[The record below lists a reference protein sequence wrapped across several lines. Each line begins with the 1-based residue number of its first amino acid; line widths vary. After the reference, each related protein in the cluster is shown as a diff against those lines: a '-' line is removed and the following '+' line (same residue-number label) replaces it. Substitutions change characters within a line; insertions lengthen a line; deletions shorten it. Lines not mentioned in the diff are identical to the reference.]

1 MLNNFFFST
10 FGFIITLGLL
20 VIVHEWGH
28 YQVARWCGV
37 RVLRFSVGFGSVLWR
52 RQRHPGATEFTL
64 SALPL
69 GGYVRFLDSREGMVQ
84 PSERAFTFDAQPLRK
99 RAAIVAAGP
108 VLNLLLAALLF
119 TLVAW
124 SGKNEP
130 EAVLSTPTAGSL
142 AAEAG
147 LRAGDRVLATRT
159 ADAAEWRDVVSF
171 ADLFQTLGQAA
182 VQGQSLHLLV
192 GKEDGRKRQEV
203 LLELSHLGEGAQ
215 LDLKTITR
223 IGLRGGYAEPVMGDI
238 KAGGA
243 ALAAGLQK
251 GDRVLLVNDQV
262 VPDAAWLRDRIRA
275 HVDAPEPMRWTI
287 ERAGQRLTLQV
298 SPKASSEGETRF
310 GLINAF
316 IGSAPPP
323 MVVVTYSLMEGLE
336 RGVTRT
342 VEMASFSLK
351 MLGRMLTGEASLRNL
366 SGPLSIAEGAGQSVQ
381 RGLSDYLEFLA
392 LVSLSL
398 GVLNLLPLPMLDG
411 GHLMYYLFE
420 GLTGRPVSDDWLKW
434 LQRGGA
440 LALLLMMTIALSN
453 DLARLFGLP

>member
-37 RVLRFSVGFGSVLWR
+37 RVLRFSVGFGTVLWR

-69 GGYVRFLDSREGMVQ
+69 GGYVRFLDGRESMVL
-84 PSERAFTFDAQPLRK
+84 PSERAFTFDAKPLRH

-108 VLNLLLAALLF
+108 LLNLLLAVLLF

-124 SGKNEP
+124 TGKKEP
-130 EAVLSTPTAGSL
+130 EAVLATPPVASL
-142 AAEAG
+142 AAQAG
-147 LRAGDRVLATRT
+147 LRAGDRVVSTRLP
-159 ADAAEWRDVVSF
+159 DAADWRDVVSF
-171 ADLFQTLGQAA
+171 ADLFQAVDQAA
-182 VQGQSLHLLV
+182 TEGQSLHLLV

-223 IGLRGGYAEPVMGDI
+223 IGLRGGYAEPVMGEV

-243 ALAAGLQK
+243 AFAAGLQK
-251 GDRVLLVNDQV
+251 GDRVLLVDEQV

-275 HVDAPEPMRWTI
+275 HVDAPAPMRWTI
-287 ERAGQRLTLQV
+287 ERAGQRQTLQV
-298 SPKASSEGETRF
+298 SPKLSTEGEVRF
-310 GLINAF
+310 GRVEAF
-316 IGSAPPP
+316 IGSPPP
-323 MVVVTYSLMEGLE
+323 MVEVRYGLIEGLE

-342 VEMASFSLK
+342 LEMASFSLK
-351 MLGRMLTGEASLRNL
+351 MLWRMLTGEASLKNL

-420 GLTGRPVSDDWLKW
+420 GLTGRPVSDVWLKW

-453 DLARLFGLP
+453 DLVRLFGLP

>member
-37 RVLRFSVGFGSVLWR
+37 RVLRFSVGFGAVLWR

-69 GGYVRFLDSREGMVQ
+69 GGYVRFLDSRESMVL
-84 PSERAFTFDAQPLRK
+84 PSERAFTFDAKPLRH

-108 VLNLLLAALLF
+108 LLNLLLAVLLF

-124 SGKNEP
+124 TGKKEP
-130 EAVLSTPTAGSL
+130 EAVLATPPAASL
-142 AAEAG
+142 AAQAG
-147 LRAGDRVLATRT
+147 LGSGDRVLATRLP
-159 ADAAEWRDVVSF
+159 DAAEWRDVVSF
-171 ADLFQTLGQAA
+171 ADLFQSLDQAA
-182 VQGQSLHLLV
+182 TEGQSLHLLV

-223 IGLRGGYAEPVMGDI
+223 IGLRGGYAEPVMGEV

-243 ALAAGLQK
+243 AFAAGLQK
-251 GDRVLLVNDQV
+251 GDRVLLVDEQV

-275 HVDAPEPMRWTI
+275 HVDAPAPMRWTI
-287 ERAGQRLTLQV
+287 ERAGQRQTLQV
-298 SPKASSEGETRF
+298 SPKVSTEGEARF
-310 GLINAF
+310 GRVEAF
-316 IGSAPPP
+316 IGSLPP
-323 MVVVTYSLMEGLE
+323 MVEVNYGLIDGLE

-342 VEMASFSLK
+342 LEMASFSLK
-351 MLGRMLTGEASLRNL
+351 MLWRMLTGEASLKNL

-420 GLTGRPVSDDWLKW
+420 GLTGRPVSDVWLKW

-453 DLARLFGLP
+453 DLVRLFGLP

>member
-10 FGFIITLGLL
+10 FGFIVTLGLL

-52 RQRHPGATEFTL
+52 RQNHPGATEFTL

-69 GGYVRFLDSREGMVQ
+69 GGYVRFLDSREDLVS
-84 PSERAFTFDAQPLRK
+84 PSERAMAFDAQPLRK

-108 VLNLLLAALLF
+108 VLNLLLAVLLY
-119 TLVAW
+119 TVVAW
-124 SGKNEP
+124 SGKKEP
-130 EAVLSTPTAGSL
+130 QAVLATPPAGSL
-142 AAEAG
+142 AADAG
-147 LRAGDRVLATRT
+147 LVAGDRVLASRS
-159 ADAAEWRDVVSF
+159 AGSDEWRDVVSF
-171 ADLFQTLGQAA
+171 ADLIQTLGQTA
-182 VQGQSLHLLV
+182 VEGQSLHLLV

-203 LLELSHLGEGAQ
+203 LLERAHLGEGAE
-215 LDLKTITR
+215 LNLKTMAR
-223 IGLRGGYAEPVMGDI
+223 VGLRGGYAEPVMGNI
-238 KAGGA
+238 KPGGA
-243 ALAAGLQK
+243 AQQAGLQK
-251 GDRVLLVNDQV
+251 GDLVLAVDEQI

-275 HVDAPEPMRWTI
+275 HIDAPAPMRWAV

-298 SPKASSEGETRF
+298 SPKLAHEGETR
-310 GLINAF
+310 
-316 IGSAPPP
+316 IGKVEAYIGALPPT
-323 MVVVTYSLMEGLE
+323 VVVSYGFADGLE
-336 RGVTRT
+336 RGVART

-351 MLGRMLTGEASLRNL
+351 MLGRMLVGEASLKNL

-398 GVLNLLPLPMLDG
+398 GVLNLLPLPLLDG

-440 LALLLMMTIALSN
+440 LALLLMMSIALSN
-453 DLARLFGLP
+453 DLVRLFGPP

>member
-1 MLNNFFFST
+1 MLNNFLFST
-10 FGFIITLGLL
+10 VGFVVTLGLL

-28 YQVARWCGV
+28 YRVARWCGV
-37 RVLRFSVGFGSVLWR
+37 RVLRFSVGFGPVLWR

-69 GGYVRFLDSREGMVQ
+69 GGYVRFLDGREDVVA
-84 PSERAFTFDAQPLRK
+84 PSDRSFTFDAQPLRK

-108 VLNLLLAALLF
+108 VLNLLLAVLLY
-119 TLVAW
+119 TAVSW
-124 SGKNEP
+124 TGKQEP
-130 EAVLSTPTAGSL
+130 EAVLASPNVGSL
-142 AAEAG
+142 AQDLG
-147 LRAGDRVLATRT
+147 LRAGDKVLAVRPEGAT
-159 ADAAEWRDVVSF
+159 EWQDMVSF
-171 ADLFQTLGQAA
+171 ADLFQQVGQAA
-182 VQGQSLHLLV
+182 VQGQSLSLLV

-215 LDLKTITR
+215 LDRKTITR
-223 IGLRGGYAEPVMGDI
+223 IGLRGGYAEPVLGEL

-251 GDRVLLVNDQV
+251 GDRVLLVDDQI
-262 VPDAAWLRDRIRA
+262 VPDAAWLRDRIRG
-275 HVDAPEPMRWTI
+275 HVDAPGPMRWTVD
-287 ERAGQRLTLQV
+287 RAGQRLLLQV
-298 SPKASSEGETRF
+298 SPKASTEGELRV
-310 GLINAF
+310 GKVDAF
-316 IGSAPPP
+316 IGGLPP
-323 MVVVTYSLMEGLE
+323 MVMVSYGLIDGMV

-440 LALLLMMTIALSN
+440 LALLLLMTIALSN